1 MIGGMTRALIA
12 VGALL
17 TTAFIVFGLV
27 VFLTRSEDRV
37 SADNTLAETLTRAIQ
52 VSDTE
57 GGDGRVDLRRVA
69 PFRWDRVLVIQ
80 PGTARDA
87 VSAALGS
94 EYRGMLPFG
103 STGEVFVFARG
114 KAIARIADYR
124 GRGTFSGF
132 ERPLDVLPRAD
143 AVLSVDELVISPATR

>member
-1 MIGGMTRALIA
+1 MTRALIA

-17 TTAFIVFGLV
+17 TTAFIILGLV
-27 VFLTRSEDRV
+27 VYLTRSEDRV
-37 SADNTLAETLTRAIQ
+37 TADNTLAENLTRAIQ

-57 GGDGRVDLRRVA
+57 AGDGTVDLRRIA
-69 PFRWDRVLVIQ
+69 PFRWDRVLVVQ
-80 PGTARDA
+80 PGTAREDI
-87 VSAALGS
+87 SAELGS

-114 KAIARIADYR
+114 KTIARIADYR

-143 AVLSVDELVISPATR
+143 AVLDVSELVISPASR

>member
-1 MIGGMTRALIA
+1 MTRALIA

-17 TTAFIVFGLV
+17 TTAFIILGLV
-27 VFLTRSEDRV
+27 VYLTRSEDRV
-37 SADNTLAETLTRAIQ
+37 SADNTLAENLTRAIQ
-52 VSDTE
+52 VSDT
-57 GGDGRVDLRRVA
+57 GGDGRVDLRRIA
-69 PFRWDRVLVIQ
+69 PFRWDRVLVVQ

-114 KAIARIADYR
+114 KTIARIADYR

-143 AVLSVDELVISPATR
+143 AVLDVSELVISPASR

>member
-12 VGALL
+12 VGTLL
-17 TTAFIVFGLV
+17 TTAFIAFGLV

-37 SADNTLAETLTRAIQ
+37 SADNTLSENLTRAIQ
-52 VSDTE
+52 VADES
-57 GGDGRVDLRRVA
+57 GGARVDLRQIA
-69 PFRWDRVLVIQ
+69 PFGWDRVLVVQ

-87 VSAALGS
+87 ISAELGS
-94 EYRGMLPFG
+94 EYTGMLPFG

-132 ERPLDVLPRAD
+132 ERPLDVLPR
-143 AVLSVDELVISPATR
+143 DESELDVRALVIAPASP

>member
-17 TTAFIVFGLV
+17 TTAFIVLGLV

-37 SADNTLAETLTRAIQ
+37 AADNVLAENLTRAIQ

-57 GGDGRVDLRRVA
+57 GDGTVDLRRVA
-69 PFRWDRVLVIQ
+69 PFGWDRVMVVQ

-94 EYRGMLPFG
+94 PYKGMLPFG

-124 GRGTFSGF
+124 GRGTFTGF

-143 AVLSVDELVISPATR
+143 AVLGVRDLVISPASR

>member
-1 MIGGMTRALIA
+1 MTRALIA

-17 TTAFIVFGLV
+17 TTAFIILGLV
-27 VFLTRSEDRV
+27 VYLTRSEDRV
-37 SADNTLAETLTRAIQ
+37 SADNTLAENLTRAIQ
-52 VSDTE
+52 VSDT
-57 GGDGRVDLRRVA
+57 GGDGRVDLRRIA
-69 PFRWDRVLVIQ
+69 PFGWDRVLVVQ

-87 VSAALGS
+87 VSAELGS

-114 KAIARIADYR
+114 KTIARIADYR

-143 AVLSVDELVISPATR
+143 AVLDVSELVISPASR

>member
-1 MIGGMTRALIA
+1 MIGGMTRALVA

-17 TTAFIVFGLV
+17 TTAFIVLGLV

-37 SADNTLAETLTRAIQ
+37 AADNVLAEKLTRAIQ

-57 GGDGRVDLRRVA
+57 GGGKVDLRQVA
-69 PFRWDRVLVIQ
+69 PFRWDRVLVVQ

-87 VSAALGS
+87 ISAELGS
-94 EYRGMLPFG
+94 EYKGMLPFG

-114 KAIARIADYR
+114 KTIARIADYR
-124 GRGTFSGF
+124 GRGTFSGL

-143 AVLSVDELVISPATR
+143 AVLAVDELVISPASR

>member
-1 MIGGMTRALIA
+1 MTRALIA

-17 TTAFIVFGLV
+17 TTAFIVLGLV

-37 SADNTLAETLTRAIQ
+37 SADNTLAENLTRAIQ
-52 VSDTE
+52 VSDTA
-57 GGDGRVDLRRVA
+57 GDGTVDLRRIA
-69 PFRWDRVLVIQ
+69 PFRWDRVLVVQ

-87 VSAALGS
+87 VSAELGS

-114 KAIARIADYR
+114 KTIARIADYR

-143 AVLSVDELVISPATR
+143 AVLDVSNLVISPASR